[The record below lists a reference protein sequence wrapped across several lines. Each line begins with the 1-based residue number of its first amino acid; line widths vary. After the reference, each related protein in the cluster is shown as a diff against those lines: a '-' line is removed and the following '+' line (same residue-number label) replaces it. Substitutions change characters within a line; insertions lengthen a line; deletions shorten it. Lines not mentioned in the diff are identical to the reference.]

1 MTLFIYKFSRT
12 LAILFMK
19 IIYRPKII
27 GEDNIIKDGP
37 VILVGNHTSKLDAIL
52 LIGSTKKTIT
62 FLGKHLL
69 FKGIGKYYFKAL
81 GVIPVNRTIK
91 DKSVI
96 PSSVLALEEG
106 KTISIFPE
114 GTINKTDDVIMPFK
128 IGAVKIA
135 KLTGVPIVPLVIN
148 GKYKIFGNQLEIK
161 FLKPITI
168 IDEALELENEKLMNI
183 FRKELENMKEK

>member
-1 MTLFIYKFSRT
+1 MFIYKFSRA

>member
-1 MTLFIYKFSRT
+1 
-12 LAILFMK
+12 MK

-27 GEDNIIKDGP
+27 DEDNIIKDGP

-168 IDEALELENEKLMNI
+168 IDEDLELENEKLMNI

>member
-1 MTLFIYKFSRT
+1 M
-12 LAILFMK
+12 
-19 IIYRPKII
+19 
-27 GEDNIIKDGP
+27 
-37 VILVGNHTSKLDAIL
+37 
-52 LIGSTKKTIT
+52 
-62 FLGKHLL
+62 

-106 KTISIFPE
+106 KTISVFPE
-114 GTINKTDDVIMPFK
+114 GTINKTDDVILPFK

-168 IDEALELENEKLMNI
+168 IDEDLELENEKLMNI
-183 FRKELENMKEK
+183 FRKELETMKEK

>member
-1 MTLFIYKFSRT
+1 LFIYKFSRA

>member
-1 MTLFIYKFSRT
+1 MFIYKFSRA

-168 IDEALELENEKLMNI
+168 IDEDLELENEKLMNI